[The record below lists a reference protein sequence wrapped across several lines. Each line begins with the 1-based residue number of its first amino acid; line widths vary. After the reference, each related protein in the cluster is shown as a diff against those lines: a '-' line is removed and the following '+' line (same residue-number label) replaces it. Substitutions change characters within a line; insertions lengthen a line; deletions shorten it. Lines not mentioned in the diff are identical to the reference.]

1 MNKII
6 DTLTSEEK
14 AGLDHLLSNKDRV
27 ILGSGATAKVYAF
40 HKDKV
45 VRIQKYCGEYPY
57 ALENYLEWV
66 RFCNSTKSKHLPKIY
81 YCHVERCKSGW
92 GWRKG
97 KIKKIVVV
105 MERLEE
111 WYAHTRKYSF
121 QDQWVDDLEDACKG
135 YGVSKN
141 LANMVVQHKMGTLDS
156 LRRVTNKMQSI
167 RVNDLHTANVMWRK
181 DGTLVITDP
190 VV

>member
-14 AGLDHLLSNKDRV
+14 AGLDYLLSNKDKR

-57 ALENYLEWV
+57 ALENYLVWV

-81 YCHVERCKSGW
+81 YCHVEQCKSG

-97 KIKKIVVV
+97 KIKTIVVV
-105 MERLEE
+105 MERLKE
-111 WYAHTRKYSF
+111 WHAHTGNYSF
-121 QDQWVDDLEDACKG
+121 QDQWVGDLEDACKG

-141 LANMVVQHKMGTLDS
+141 LSKMVRQYRMGTRDS
-156 LRRVTNKMQSI
+156 IYRVTSKMFSI
-167 RVNDLHTANVMWRK
+167 RVNDLHSGNVMCRR

-190 VV
+190 TV

>member
-14 AGLDHLLSNKDRV
+14 AGLDHLLSNKDKV
-27 ILGSGATAKVYAF
+27 VLGSGATAKVYAL

-66 RFCNSTKSKHLPKIY
+66 RFCKSTKSKHLPKIH
-81 YCHVERCKSGW
+81 YCHVERCKSGG

-97 KIKKIVVV
+97 KIKRLVVV
-105 MERLEE
+105 MERLKE
-111 WYAHTRKYSF
+111 WHSHTGTYSF
-121 QDQWVDDLEDACKG
+121 QDEWVSDLEDACKG
-135 YGVSKN
+135 YGVSRN
-141 LANMVVQHKMGTLDS
+141 LCKMITKYKMGTRDS
-156 LRRVTNKMQSI
+156 LYRVTNKMCSI
-167 RVNDLHTANVMWRK
+167 RVNDLHSGNVMCRR

>member
-14 AGLDHLLSNKDRV
+14 VGLDYLLSNKDKAV
-27 ILGSGATAKVYAF
+27 LGSGATAKVYAF

-66 RFCNSTKSKHLPKIY
+66 GFCKYTRSKHLPKIH
-81 YCHVERCKSGW
+81 YCHVEWCKSGY
-92 GWRKG
+92 GRRNG
-97 KIKKIVVV
+97 RIKRIIVV
-105 MERLEE
+105 MERLKE
-111 WYAHTRKYSF
+111 WTSHTGTYSF
-121 QDQWVDDLEDACKG
+121 QDEWVSDLEDACKG
-135 YGVSKN
+135 YGVSRN
-141 LANMVVQHKMGTLDS
+141 LCKMITKYKMGTRNS
-156 LRRVTNKMQSI
+156 IYRVTNKMCSI
-167 RVNDLHTANVMWRK
+167 RVNDLHSGNVMCRR